1 MATYNFNK
9 KELLLQVSNTTAV
22 AFERPMIR
30 IQLKE
35 LFSFS
40 DQEKWMIVSF
50 ICTNRLYLI
59 VFEIW
64 YIKWDVLR
72 VQM

>member
-40 DQEKWMIVSF
+40 DQEK
-50 ICTNRLYLI
+50 
-59 VFEIW
+59 
-64 YIKWDVLR
+64 
-72 VQM
+72 

>member
-40 DQEKWMIVSF
+40 DQGEVNDSF
-50 ICTNRLYLI
+50 IYFRNRLYLI
-59 VFEIW
+59 VFEI
-64 YIKWDVLR
+64 
-72 VQM
+72 

>member
-9 KELLLQVSNTTAV
+9 KELLLQVSNTTKV

-35 LFSFS
+35 FFSFS
-40 DQEKWMIVSF
+40 EQEKWMIVSF
-50 ICTNRLYLI
+50 IFRNRLYFNRI
-59 VFEIW
+59 SN
-64 YIKWDVLR
+64 
-72 VQM
+72 